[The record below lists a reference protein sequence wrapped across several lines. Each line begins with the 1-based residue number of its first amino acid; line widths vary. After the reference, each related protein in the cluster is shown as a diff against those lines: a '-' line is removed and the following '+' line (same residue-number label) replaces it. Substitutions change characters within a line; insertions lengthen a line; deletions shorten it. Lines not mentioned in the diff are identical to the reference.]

1 MDPSM
6 QQLTL
11 SGGSQDQPTSQGVS
25 NSIKKLSK
33 GKQNGADLF
42 DIIGGVGSFAS
53 IMKQKGMVFS
63 IQKGDTEKE
72 GSVSCQAELTTGKD
86 EIKGRL
92 AGVKVGRGYL
102 SRKGTKEMN
111 GDAIAFQ
118 NQVPFE
124 KNMKLN
130 PEELASGG
138 VSEAKKTGK
147 ELLGKLGKTQSPM
160 GEGNIDKGDALN
172 LLDES
177 LGRGSESSQIRSV
190 IEKES
195 TLSLKK
201 GVSGFGKVEKLSS
214 ADTML
219 SDDPVRDLGALSAD
233 GLKSN
238 KLAKKNISEGMRISR
253 SGDEKEAQK
262 YDGERDISKEFDIKE
277 VSSKKVS
284 SDPKGQEILLKS
296 EQQKLESV
304 KENSISTGR
313 LNEASEEMQNNK
325 NLFSE
330 VFKSEKSVEGIDNEP
345 LAGKSDTA
353 LWMTQT
359 DYSGVKGV
367 WNGSGTNMNGD
378 SAPLQFQDIM
388 EQIEDGAANMM
399 KNRSGRIV
407 ITLEPPNLGTLNM
420 DVRVHNDAVRMI
432 LIADNHDVK
441 QVLHTNLDQLKTAL
455 QGQGLNIDRFE
466 VLVQERSYDGN
477 PGFQPG
483 GGALFEEGRGRRD
496 NTKEDNSPIQILP
509 SGGNELNDPSLG
521 VISLFA

>member
-1 MDPSM
+1 M
-6 QQLTL
+6 QPLTL

-25 NSIKKLSK
+25 KTTKKLSK
-33 GKQNGADLF
+33 GKQNGADPF
-42 DIIGGVGSFAS
+42 DTIGGTGSFAS

-63 IQKGDTEKE
+63 IQKGDTVKE
-72 GSVSCQAELTTGKD
+72 GFVSCQAELTIGKD
-86 EIKGRL
+86 EIKEPL

-118 NQVPFE
+118 DHVLFE

-130 PEELASGG
+130 PEGLASGG

-172 LLDES
+172 LQDES
-177 LGRGSESSQIRSV
+177 PGHGSESSQIRSV

-201 GVSGFGKVEKLSS
+201 GISGFGKVEKSPS

-219 SDDPVRDLGALSAD
+219 SDDPARDLGVLSAD

-238 KLAKKNISEGMRISR
+238 KLAKKNVSEGMRISR
-253 SGDEKEAQK
+253 SGDGIEDHKE
-262 YDGERDISKEFDIKE
+262 DGEREISKDLDTKGI
-277 VSSKKVS
+277 SSMKGS

-325 NLFSE
+325 NLFSDGL
-330 VFKSEKSVEGIDNEP
+330 KSERSVEIGG
-345 LAGKSDTA
+345 AGKNDTS

-359 DYSGVKGV
+359 DYSGVKGI
-367 WNGSGTNMNGD
+367 WNASGTNINGD

-388 EQIEDGAANMM
+388 GQIEDGAANML
-399 KNRSGRIV
+399 KRSSGRIV

-420 DVRVHNDAVRMI
+420 DVRVHNDVVRMI
-432 LIADNHDVK
+432 LIADNNDVK

-466 VLVQERSYDGN
+466 VLVQERSFEGN

-496 NTKEDNSPIQILP
+496 NTKEDNSPIQMLA
-509 SGGNELNDPSLG
+509 SGRNELNDPSLG